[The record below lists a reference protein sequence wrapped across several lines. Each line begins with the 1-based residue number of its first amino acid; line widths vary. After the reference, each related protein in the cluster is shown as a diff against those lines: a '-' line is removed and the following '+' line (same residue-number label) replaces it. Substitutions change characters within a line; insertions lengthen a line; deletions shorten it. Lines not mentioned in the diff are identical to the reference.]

1 MGLQSSLTTALTG
14 LTAAETQIS
23 VIGNNLANSNTV
35 GFKASQAEFATQFLQ
50 TLSLGGAPT
59 ENEGG
64 TNPRQIGLGTMIAQI
79 SPNFSQGT
87 IEISANATDLAIQ
100 GEGFFI
106 VEGAGGEHLYTRNGI
121 FKMNAD
127 NELVTLTG
135 NRLLGFGVDDRY
147 EIQATELQSL
157 QIPLGARE
165 VALATENV
173 YVQGSLTPTGDL
185 ADTAEILESDIL
197 GDGAYTAPPSGA
209 TAAATGAPS
218 TTTTTLTGQAGAGAL
233 TALGTYSYRIVF
245 GDAPVG
251 SLVDTES
258 APSEEIG
265 PITLAAGE
273 DEIVLNNVPVDTEG
287 NYATRRIYRTL
298 DGGSTYYYVGE
309 IADNVT
315 TTFTDGVSD
324 AVAAASAELD
334 ADTIS
339 GEYSYYITF
348 ADAAGGPGNGT
359 ESRPSPLIGPLNVV
373 NGRVQLQ
380 DLPVDASGQ
389 WSVRRIYRT
398 LATDSSTFYYVG
410 EITDATTPGLTFT
423 DNAADATIALND
435 QLDFDGPR
443 VLANTPLI
451 DVLRRDGDV
460 YEHVFE
466 EGTLEFTA
474 TKGGRSLATKELEI
488 TSTTTML
495 DLITFMEQ
503 AMGIQEVPG
512 PDHLNPI
519 PSDSSG
525 ANPGGSVTTD
535 GRLRLVANNGVYNAI
550 DIGLSAM
557 QLGAASG
564 RENVNLPFNSV
575 QSAVGESAAADFIVY
590 DSLGIPLNVRLTAV
604 LESRDSTGTTYR
616 WFADCQDNDPAY
628 GVEIAVGTGLV
639 TFDGEGRLV
648 GATETSVSVERRNI
662 SSTTPL
668 VFDLDFSELSG
679 LASDSSNLAI
689 SRQDGFPPGVLTDF
703 VVGEDGLIRG
713 IFSNGITQDL
723 GQIRMA
729 RFSNPA
735 GLEQQ
740 GENLFVTGVNSGQPV
755 QGNPGELGIG
765 DIISGAV
772 ELSNTDIGGNLIDLI
787 VASTMYRGNTRVIT
801 TAQEMMDELL
811 ALRR

>member
-147 EIQATELQSL
+147 QIQATELQSL

-173 YVQGSLTPTGDL
+173 YVQGSLTPTGDV
-185 ADTAEILESDIL
+185 ADTAEILETDIL
-197 GDGAYTAPPSGA
+197 GDGAYTAPSEGTTA
-209 TAAATGAPS
+209 TAIAAP
-218 TTTTTLTGQAGAGAL
+218 
-233 TALGTYSYRIVF
+233 
-245 GDAPVG
+245 
-251 SLVDTES
+251 
-258 APSEEIG
+258 
-265 PITLAAGE
+265 GE
-273 DEIVLNNVPVDTEG
+273 D
-287 NYATRRIYRTL
+287 
-298 DGGSTYYYVGE
+298 
-309 IADNVT
+309 
-315 TTFTDGVSD
+315 
-324 AVAAASAELD
+324 
-334 ADTIS
+334 DTIS

-359 ESRPSPLIGPLNVV
+359 ESRPSPLIGPLSVV

-380 DLPVDASGQ
+380 DLPVDTSGQ
-389 WSVRRIYRT
+389 WSVRRIYRS
-398 LATDSSTFYYVG
+398 LATDSNTFYYVG
-410 EITDATTPGLTFT
+410 EINDATTAGLTFT

-443 VLANTPLI
+443 ILVNTPLVQ
-451 DVLRRDGDV
+451 VLRRDGDY
-460 YEHVFE
+460 YENVFE

-488 TSTTTML
+488 TSTTNVL
-495 DLITFMEQ
+495 DLLEFMEQ
-503 AMGIQEVPG
+503 AMGIQEPPG

-519 PSDSSG
+519 PADSSG
-525 ANPGGSVTTD
+525 ANPGGSVTTE

-550 DIGLSAM
+550 DIGLSGL
-557 QLGAASG
+557 QLETASG
-564 RENVNLPFNSV
+564 RENVNLPFQSV
-575 QSAVGESAAADFIVY
+575 QSAIGESAATDFIVY

-604 LESRDSTGTTYR
+604 LESRDSTVTTYR
-616 WFADCQDNDPAY
+616 WFADCQDNDPAS
-628 GVEIAVGTGLV
+628 GVEIAVGTGLIS
-639 TFDGEGRLV
+639 FDGEGRFV
-648 GATETSVSVERRNI
+648 QATETSVSVERRNI

-668 VFDLDFSELSG
+668 VFDLDFTELSG

-713 IFSNGITQDL
+713 IFSNGIAQDL